1 MRFRIFDKCGSN
13 KISARTV
20 TGQHDFLRVD
30 SKFFRMVKGVSNDT
44 VRLLD
49 CCRKRLFRCKAVVHI
64 PDKAVQLLHQGA
76 AIAAVTVGAALDK
89 ATTVEI
95 QQQGCF
101 GRQMLWTLLEQM
113 DFATIGHFDP
123 HFFFGAGQSG
133 QLFRTD
139 RTKSVTAAH
148 SISHSNFFF
157 KRHRI
162 CAPFHRAQNAGNTVM
177 V

>member
-1 MRFRIFDKCGSN
+1 MRFRIFDKCGSD
-13 KISARTV
+13 KISACAV
-20 TGQHDFLRVD
+20 TSQHDFLRVD
-30 SKFFRMVKGVSNDT
+30 SKFFRMIKGVSDDT

-101 GRQMLWTLLEQM
+101 GGQMLYIVPSLGLTVAM
-113 DFATIGHFDP
+113 TSDDGNPSA
-123 HFFFGAGQSG
+123 QSG
-133 QLFRTD
+133 YRDQLHGLLAEVIASARNAPAK
-139 RTKSVTAAH
+139 TKE
-148 SISHSNFFF
+148 
-157 KRHRI
+157 
-162 CAPFHRAQNAGNTVM
+162 G
-177 V
+177 

>member
-20 TGQHDFLRVD
+20 TGQYDFLRVD

-76 AIAAVTVGAALDK
+76 AIAAVTVSAALDK
-89 ATTVEI
+89 AAAVEV
-95 QQQGCF
+95 QQQGYF
-101 GRQMLWTLLEQM
+101 GRQMFRTFLEHM
-113 DFATIGHFDP
+113 DFAAIGHFDP

-133 QLFRTD
+133 QLFRAD
-139 RTKSVTAAH
+139 RTKSVAAAH
-148 SISHSNFFF
+148 GIGHSDFFF
-157 KRHRI
+157 
-162 CAPFHRAQNAGNTVM
+162 
-177 V
+177 